1 MAVLLQATHLIKRFG
16 DVVAVNG
23 VSFDLEAGT
32 CFGLLGPN
40 GAGKT
45 TSIEMLEGITHA
57 DSGEILY
64 RNKPAGADFR
74 NDAGI
79 MFQSTAL
86 QDYMTV
92 REALQMFGSFYPRTT
107 PIDELVD
114 TCSLGEFLDRDSR
127 KLSGGQRQRLL
138 LAIALIN
145 NPQVVFLDEPT
156 TGLDPQARHNLW
168 ALVKRIRAQG
178 KTILLTTHYME
189 EAYELCDEIAIMDHG
204 KIITR
209 GSPKTLLAEHFDE
222 VVLQLPRA
230 DIPGDPTELPLPVT
244 LREAEETVEILSRD
258 INATIRTLLDNDI
271 SLAGLQIRP
280 RTLEDLFLALTGK
293 GLRA

>member
-1 MAVLLQATHLIKRFG
+1 MAVLLQATNLIKRFG
-16 DVVAVNG
+16 DVAAVNG
-23 VSFDLEAGT
+23 VSFGLEAGT

-45 TSIEMLEGITHA
+45 TTIEMLEGIA
-57 DSGEILY
+57 DADGGEILY
-64 RNKPAGADFR
+64 RGKPVGAEFR

-107 PIDELVD
+107 PMAELIE
-114 TCSLGEFLDRDSR
+114 TCALGEFLDRDSR

-138 LAIALIN
+138 LAIALVN
-145 NPQVVFLDEPT
+145 DPQVVFLDEPT

-204 KIITR
+204 EIITR
-209 GSPKTLLAEHFDE
+209 GSPKALLAEHFDE

-230 DIPGDPTELPLPVT
+230 DILGDPAQLPLPVT
-244 LREAEETVEILSRD
+244 LHEETVEILSCD
-258 INATIRTLLDNDI
+258 INATIRILLDNDV

-280 RTLEDLFLALTGK
+280 RTLEDLFLALTGEA
-293 GLRA
+293 LRA